1 LRPKNVKFA
10 ASGGEQH
17 RESFDMM
24 KAVFI
29 DAIDSRHPV

>member
-1 LRPKNVKFA
+1 LRPKNVKFVP
-10 ASGGEQH
+10 SGGEQQ
-17 RESFDMM
+17 RKSFDMM